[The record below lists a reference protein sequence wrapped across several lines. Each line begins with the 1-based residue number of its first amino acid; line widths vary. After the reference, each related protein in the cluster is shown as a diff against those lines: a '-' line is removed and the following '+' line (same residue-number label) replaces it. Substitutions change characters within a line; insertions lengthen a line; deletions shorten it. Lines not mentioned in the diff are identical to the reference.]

1 MLVCGCS
8 NVKVIK
14 EQQLSED
21 EVVKFVTKS
30 LNEKYDDL
38 EIKLDK
44 VEKAY
49 TFDNELIKNGKY
61 YYFKITDKDEINYAS
76 YMDAFKVGEELFG
89 YSYIGIL

>member
-1 MLVCGCS
+1 MKNSIKVILIVFCCLFVCGCS

-44 VEKAY
+44 VKNAY
-49 TFDNELIKNGKY
+49 TFDNELIKNL
-61 YYFKITDKDEINYAS
+61 
-76 YMDAFKVGEELFG
+76 V
-89 YSYIGIL
+89 ILI